1 MSTLKSIGKRILGS
15 LPVLVGVI
23 LVIFLMLRILPGNA
37 IVTMMGEHVNEAN
50 IARMTA
56 ELGLDQ
62 PWYVQFWVYLKGLF
76 TGDMGTS
83 LKYHKPVSDLIAT
96 YFPTTVRLAAYA
108 AVVAW
113 VVGIFCGVISAV
125 RKDKLVDRLFMG
137 FSLLGVSVPVFMTA
151 MVLQYFFAYQ
161 LKWFPLQGTT
171 QGFLSYVLPAIALG
185 WNSAGSV
192 ARLTR
197 STLLEVMQ
205 SDYIDTAR
213 AKGRGVAGSVLFHAL
228 RNAMIPVIT
237 VMAMQISSLLSGAV
251 ITETIFSL
259 PGIGRLCIDAI
270 SGRDVPLLQGSV
282 IFTTLLV
289 IGGNLVAD
297 CLYAALDP
305 RIRKEA

>member
-161 LKWFPLQGTT
+161 LKWFPFQGTT
-171 QGFLSYVLPAIALG
+171 EGFLSYVLPAIALG

>member
-1 MSTLKSIGKRILGS
+1 MCS
-15 LPVLVGVI
+15 
-23 LVIFLMLRILPGNA
+23 
-37 IVTMMGEHVNEAN
+37 
-50 IARMTA
+50 
-56 ELGLDQ
+56 
-62 PWYVQFWVYLKGLF
+62 
-76 TGDMGTS
+76 
-83 LKYHKPVSDLIAT
+83 SDL
-96 YFPTTVRLAAYA
+96 
-108 AVVAW
+108 
-113 VVGIFCGVISAV
+113 
-125 RKDKLVDRLFMG
+125 DKLVDRLFMG

>member
-1 MSTLKSIGKRILGS
+1 MSTLKSIGKRVLGS
-15 LPVLVGVI
+15 VIVLIGVI
-23 LVIFLMLRILPGNA
+23 LIIFLMLRILPGNA
-37 IVTMMGEHVNEAN
+37 IITMMGEHVDEEN

-56 ELGLDQ
+56 ELGLDK
-62 PWYVQFWVYLKGLF
+62 PWYVQFAVYVKGLF
-76 TGDMGTS
+76 TGAMGTS
-83 LKYHKPVSDLIAT
+83 LKYHKPVAELIST
-96 YFPTTVRLAAYA
+96 YFPTTICLAAMA

-113 VVGIFCGVISAV
+113 VVGIVCGVISAV
-125 RKDKLVDRLFMG
+125 KKDKLVDRLFMG

-151 MVLQYFFAYQ
+151 MVLQYFLAYK
-161 LKWFPLQGTT
+161 LRIFPIQGTT
-171 QGFLSYVLPAIALG
+171 MGLISYVLPAIALG

-213 AKGRGVAGSVLFHAL
+213 AKGRGVTGTIIFHAL

-237 VMAMQISSLLSGAV
+237 LMAMQIASLLSGAV

-259 PGIGRLCIDAI
+259 PGIGRLCVDAI

-282 IFTTLLV
+282 IFTTILV
-289 IGGNLVAD
+289 IGGNLIAD
-297 CLYAALDP
+297 CLYTVLDP
-305 RIRKEA
+305 RIRKE

>member
-15 LPVLVGVI
+15 LPVLIGVI

-83 LKYHKPVSDLIAT
+83 LKYHKPVSQLIAT

-151 MVLQYFFAYQ
+151 MVLQYFLAYQ

-213 AKGRGVAGSVLFHAL
+213 AKGRGVGGSVLFHAL

-297 CLYAALDP
+297 CLYAVLDP

>member
-15 LPVLVGVI
+15 LPVLIGVI

-113 VVGIFCGVISAV
+113 VVGIFCGVLSAV

-297 CLYAALDP
+297 CLYAVLDP

>member
-15 LPVLVGVI
+15 VPVLVGVI
-23 LVIFLMLRILPGNA
+23 LVIYLMLRILPGNA
-37 IVTMMGEHVNEAN
+37 ILTIMGEHANEAT
-50 IARMTA
+50 IAQITA

-62 PWYVQFWVYLKGLF
+62 PWYVQFWRYIAGLF

-83 LKYHKPVSDLIAT
+83 IKYHKPVSELIGI
-96 YFPTTVRLAAYA
+96 YFPVTIKLSVLAAL
-108 AVVAW
+108 VAW
-113 VVGIFCGVISAV
+113 VVGIVCGIISAMG
-125 RKDKLVDRLFMG
+125 KDKLADRLGMG
-137 FSLLGVSVPVFMTA
+137 FSLFGISVPVFMTA
-151 MVLQYFFAYQ
+151 MILQFLLAYK
-161 LKWFPLQGTT
+161 LKWFPIQGVDK
-171 QGFLSYVLPAIALG
+171 GLACYILPAIALG

-213 AKGRGVAGSVLFHAL
+213 AKGRSVSGAVVFHAL

-237 VMAMQISSLLSGAV
+237 IMAIQISTLLSGAV

-259 PGIGRLCIDAI
+259 PGLGRLAVDAI
-270 SGRDVPLLQGSV
+270 AGRDVPLLQGTV
-282 IFTTLLV
+282 IFATVLV
-289 IGGNLVAD
+289 IVGNLIAD
-297 CLYAALDP
+297 CLYSVLDP